1 MKYSKTKLSA
11 VRLMIMAAVA
21 FSIMVLCV
29 KKVSSSLPSLEIVFI
44 RSLLGCLM
52 ILGVASFKKIS
63 LAGEERSKLAL
74 RGIYGF
80 IALSLHFYTLAK
92 LPLGTAV
99 LLNYTAPLFI
109 LVFSLFFL
117 KERTHPAVPFL
128 VGLSFFGVYL
138 LIEGGFT
145 AWNADVFWGLLSA
158 VFSSF
163 AYLTIAS
170 LKRREKPLTII
181 FYFTA
186 ISMLGSSVCFLRG
199 FVWPRPTEWVYLLGV
214 GLGSYFGQL
223 WMTIALRR
231 APASLVSPFSY
242 LTPLLS
248 FVYGFLFFEEKIAA
262 ISLAGA
268 VIIIAGGCLLSH
280 YGTLRQTVKKK
291 QAVK

>member
-1 MKYSKTKLSA
+1 
-11 VRLMIMAAVA
+11 MIMAAVA

-29 KKVSSSLPSLEIVFI
+29 KKVSTNLPSLEIVFI

-52 ILGVASFKKIS
+52 ILGVAAFKKIP
-63 LAGEERSKLAL
+63 LAGEERSRLAL

-80 IALSLHFYTLAK
+80 IALALHFYTLAK

-117 KERTHPAVPFL
+117 KERSHPAIPFL
-128 VGLSFFGVYL
+128 VGMSFFGVYL

-145 AWNADVFWGLLSA
+145 AWTADVFWGLLSA
-158 VFSSF
+158 VFSSL

-186 ISMLGSSVCFLRG
+186 ISMLGSSVCFFQG
-199 FVWPRPTEWVYLLGV
+199 FVQPRAEEWLYLIGV
-214 GLGSYFGQL
+214 GLGSYYGQL

-248 FVYGFLFFEEKIAA
+248 FLYGFFFFGEKIGAL
-262 ISLAGA
+262 SFAGA

-280 YGTLRQTVKKK
+280 YGTLRQTAKGK
-291 QAVK
+291 QKR